1 MVSLTHRPPLPGY
14 QEYSWYSFSLG
25 AESTPGPWFGR
36 KEKSSDTTGNRS
48 RDRPTSSANNN
59 NNHYYYYY
67 FKTLII
73 IIPLLAP
80 SPWRRR
86 HYGPRK
92 PLKLPPA
99 LSVNTTQRLLAV
111 KNLSF
116 HLSRAES
123 NVLLLFIALMCSG
136 IRGTTA
142 KAISQCDRRQHK
154 DCLIIMISDKINYTH
169 KSYKVAKVT

>member
-1 MVSLTHRPPLPGY
+1 MLYGFYLRDTAC
-14 QEYSWYSFSLG
+14 W
-25 AESTPGPWFGR
+25 
-36 KEKSSDTTGNRS
+36 KETAWLRS
-48 RDRPTSSANNN
+48 RILPAHHHHQ
-59 NNHYYYYY
+59 HYYYYHY
-67 FKTLII
+67 YYYLLLLLLFVTLGIIIIII
-73 IIPLLAP
+73 IIPLAP

-92 PLKLPPA
+92 PLKFPPA
-99 LSVNTTQRLLAV
+99 LPVNTTKRLLVV

-123 NVLLLFIALMCSG
+123 NVLLLFIALLCSG
-136 IRGTTA
+136 IHGTTA
-142 KAISQCDRRQHK
+142 QEISQCDRRQHK

>member
-1 MVSLTHRPPLPGY
+1 MMMMMMTTKMMMMIILP
-14 QEYSWYSFSLG
+14 
-25 AESTPGPWFGR
+25 
-36 KEKSSDTTGNRS
+36 
-48 RDRPTSSANNN
+48 
-59 NNHYYYYY
+59 
-67 FKTLII
+67 
-73 IIPLLAP
+73 LAP

-86 HYGPRK
+86 YYGPRK

-99 LSVNTTQRLLAV
+99 LTVNTTKRLLVV
-111 KNLSF
+111 KNLNF

-123 NVLLLFIALMCSG
+123 NVLLLFIALLCSG

-142 KAISQCDRRQHK
+142 QEISQCDRRQHK